1 MTWLSELE
9 DFIIKKK
16 KEKRKEDK
24 EKEETWQLWNNGNL
38 QKIENATKT
47 NKFLNYIRLYKF

>member
-16 KEKRKEDK
+16 KRKEDK

-47 NKFLNYIRLYKF
+47 NKFLNSIVIYKF